1 MLGES
6 KDNSELCHNEPIKKV
21 KWKCLLV
28 QVAGS
33 QAKT

>member
-6 KDNSELCHNEPIKKV
+6 KGNTELCLNEPLLKV
-21 KWKCLLV
+21 KQKCLLV